1 MSDHLS
7 KFRLGGPNG
16 PEYTVTL
23 KDGLDPHQ
31 AAPGLYRVVC
41 RERDRQIVVERTT
54 AVNTR
59 HAAVNGIQNDL
70 DRAAFVMLDKVNASS
85 ALRREAAPVEFTL
98 YHVPTRGVAQDVAL
112 TTAELAGQSTSDA
125 RQLAGVLE
133 QTARSGQPVVWSVH
147 SRGALVFDLAA
158 RNCAQRGVR
167 LPNESVAVY
176 NGAVNEQVLNH
187 DAARTGLTKLGRGY
201 FNNPGDPVPQLVGD
215 NTINPLRR
223 AAALYNTYGVIT
235 SDQSLHTWHAPL
247 TEQDFASVP
256 PGQWEEPGVDRR
268 PPPGQTVRAESS
280 QELKAKSAASHRLD
294 HLREARLDGPTRT
307 LVTDAIAARD
317 TYASGSAAERAALL
331 ASCRT
336 RFRGELGGPDRTGV
350 PLRTAALGFVE
361 GTVAA
366 DTLLSLARKHSA
378 ATQLEQGLARVP
390 VMPELG
396 LGR

>member
-7 KFRLGGPNG
+7 KFRLGGPGG

-41 RERDRQIVVERTT
+41 HERDRQIVVERTT

-59 HAAVNGIQNDL
+59 HATVNGIQNDL
-70 DRAAFVMLDKVNASS
+70 DRAAFVMLDKVNATS
-85 ALRREAAPVEFTL
+85 ALRREAAPTEFTL

-112 TTAELAGQSTSDA
+112 TTAELAGQTTADA

-147 SRGALVFDLAA
+147 SRGALVFDMAA
-158 RNCAQRGVR
+158 RNCAQRGVKLR
-167 LPNESVAVY
+167 NESVAVY
-176 NGAVNEQVLNH
+176 NGAVNEQVLDH
-187 DAARTGLTKLGRGY
+187 DVARAGLTKLGRGY

-215 NTINPLRR
+215 NTMNPLRR

-247 TEQDFASVP
+247 AEKDFASVP
-256 PGQWEEPGVDRR
+256 PAQWEEPGVDRR
-268 PPPGQTVRAESS
+268 PPAGRAAGAETS
-280 QELKAKSAASHRLD
+280 QELKAKSAASHQLD
-294 HLREARLDGPTRT
+294 HLREAKLDEPTRK
-307 LVTDAIAARD
+307 LVTEAIAARE
-317 TYASGSAAERAALL
+317 TYAAGTAADRAALL
-331 ASCRT
+331 DSCRS
-336 RFRGELGGPDRTGV
+336 RFRGELTGPDRTGV
-350 PLRTAALGFVE
+350 PLRTAALGFIE

-366 DTLLSLARKHSA
+366 DALLSLARKHSA
-378 ATQLEQGLARVP
+378 ATHLEQGIARLP
-390 VMPELG
+390 VVPELG